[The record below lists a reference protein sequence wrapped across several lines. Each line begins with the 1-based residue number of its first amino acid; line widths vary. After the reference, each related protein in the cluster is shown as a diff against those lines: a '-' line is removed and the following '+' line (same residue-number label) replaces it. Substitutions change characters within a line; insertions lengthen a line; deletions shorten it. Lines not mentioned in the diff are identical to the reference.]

1 MRKISINVG
10 RFPLNERNELIIE
23 NKYTIEYFVTTGM
36 LCNVFIFIFSS
47 TEYADPNKQ
56 ILTTSLTCHC
66 K

>member
-1 MRKISINVG
+1 M
-10 RFPLNERNELIIE
+10 
-23 NKYTIEYFVTTGM
+23 IEYFVTTGM